1 MANYQEEE
9 ILLDQIG
16 EAIKNNSPIEEIK
29 SLLTRLQ
36 RRDRLEWE
44 YRDPFHYAISH
55 SRTDVLEVMVNEL
68 NFSVESFQLY
78 FEFNLFRRTPLIWA
92 IQEGNS
98 DVAKFLLENLKA
110 NPNNC
115 EAIFSAI
122 DKDVER

>member
-1 MANYQEEE
+1 MTAKFLPRSFACRVLVLMGGPDAEREVSIMSGTE
-9 ILLDQIG
+9 VAKAL
-16 EAIKNNSPIEEIK
+16 
-29 SLLTRLQ
+29 R
-36 RRDRLEWE
+36 
-44 YRDPFHYAISH
+44 
-55 SRTDVLEVMVNEL
+55 SRPEFDVLEVMVNEL
-68 NFSVESFQLY
+68 NFSVESFQSY
-78 FEFNLFRRTPLIWA
+78 FEFNLFRRTPLICA